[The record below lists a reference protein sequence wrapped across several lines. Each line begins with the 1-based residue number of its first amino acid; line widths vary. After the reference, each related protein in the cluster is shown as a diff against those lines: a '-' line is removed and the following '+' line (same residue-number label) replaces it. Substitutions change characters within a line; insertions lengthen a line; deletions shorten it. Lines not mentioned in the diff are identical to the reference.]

1 MHIHLPESI
10 HQDMKNFLDELKS
23 NSSIDLKT
31 LGLKNIKLNDVLIAL
46 ANIYG
51 FSFEKST

>member
-1 MHIHLPESI
+1 MHIHLPKSI
-10 HQDMKNFLDELKS
+10 HQDMKNFLVELKN

-46 ANIYG
+46 AHIYG
-51 FSFEKST
+51 FSSEKIT